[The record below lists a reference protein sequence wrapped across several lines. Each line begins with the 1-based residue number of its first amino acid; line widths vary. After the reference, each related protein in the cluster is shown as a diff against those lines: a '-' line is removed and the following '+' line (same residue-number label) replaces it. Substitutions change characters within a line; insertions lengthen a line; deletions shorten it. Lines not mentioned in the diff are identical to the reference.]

1 MSHFGF
7 SVSLRDAITF
17 QSAFVLK
24 MLSIGFFQFHGQ
36 TEEFYDE
43 IEPTYQHSEESMDR
57 FQKFGTAL
65 ANKDYRERALSP

>member
-7 SVSLRDAITF
+7 SVSLRDATDSKPHSF
-17 QSAFVLK
+17 SKCCRLD
-24 MLSIGFFQFHGQ
+24 FFSSTHK

-57 FQKFGTAL
+57 FQKFGTSV